1 MSQTSKMATES
12 WYFLPFNA
20 LTWQISTVEVK
31 KKGIQIRCVT
41 QKCSIKQDIELPVAT
56 YDVPDVS

>member
-1 MSQTSKMATES
+1 MATES